1 MKTTINIPIP
11 KDQDKILDLI
21 NHFEKLLSETEKEWL
36 EYECNKEP
44 GKATQ
49 AVVECISYNYFLT
62 KLRESLREIKSDQ
75 P

>member
-11 KDQDKILDLI
+11 KDRDKILDLI
-21 NHFEKLLSETEKEWL
+21 NHFEKLLSVTEEKRL

-62 KLRESLREIKSDQ
+62 KLCESLREIKNDQ